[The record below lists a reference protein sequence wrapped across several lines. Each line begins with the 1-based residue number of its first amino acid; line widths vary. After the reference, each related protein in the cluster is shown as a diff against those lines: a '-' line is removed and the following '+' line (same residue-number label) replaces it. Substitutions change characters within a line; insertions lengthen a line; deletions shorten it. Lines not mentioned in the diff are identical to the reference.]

1 MSISKHMEKIKLKE
15 TVIVEGKYDHIRLSS
30 IFDAN
35 ILELGGFNIYNN
47 KQRLA
52 LIRRMAEKNGVIIL
66 TDSDS
71 AGFRI
76 RHYLM
81 SALPVENVKN
91 VYIPAIHGKERRKLR
106 PGKENL
112 LGVEGMST
120 EFVLKAFAAAGITAE
135 SAPAA
140 ESLSTAYLYS
150 VGLSGGANSS
160 ALRRQICEHFDLPP
174 LLSSSAL
181 CRILP
186 AITDKAEL
194 EAVIAKLRSADT
206 MSNS

>member
-1 MSISKHMEKIKLKE
+1 MNEVQKRIKIKE
-15 TVIVEGKYDHIRLSS
+15 TIIVEGKYDRIRLASL
-30 IFDAN
+30 FDAN

-47 KQRLA
+47 RERLA

-91 VYIPAIHGKERRKLR
+91 VYIPSVHGKERRKIH
-106 PGKENL
+106 PGKEHL
-112 LGVEGMST
+112 IGVEGMTT
-120 EFVLKAFAAAGITAE
+120 EAMLKAFAAAGIN
-135 SAPAA
+135 PAGEDA
-140 ESLSTAYLYS
+140 AKPPLTTAYLYS
-150 VGLSGGANSS
+150 LGLSGGENSA
-160 ALRRQICEHFDLPP
+160 ALRKKICEYFDLPP

-186 AITDKAEL
+186 VITDKNEL
-194 EAVIAKLRSADT
+194 EAVVEKVKAQPPAE
-206 MSNS
+206 

>member
-1 MSISKHMEKIKLKE
+1 MSEQQKIKLKE
-15 TVIVEGKYDHIRLSS
+15 TLIVEGKYDRIRLSS

-52 LIRRMAEKNGVIIL
+52 LIRRMAEKTGVIII

-91 VYIPAIHGKERRKLR
+91 VYIPAIHGKERRKIH
-106 PGKENL
+106 PGKEQL

-120 EFVLKAFAAAGITAE
+120 DAVLKAFAAAGISAE
-135 SAPAA
+135 STP
-140 ESLSTAYLYS
+140 SPSPLSTAYLYS
-150 VGLSGGANSS
+150 LGLSGGENSR
-160 ALRRQICEHFDLPP
+160 ALRRRICEHFELPP
-174 LLSSSAL
+174 LLSTSAL

-186 AITDKAEL
+186 VITDEVEL
-194 EAVIAKLRSADT
+194 EEVVQNLGLC
-206 MSNS
+206 NE

>member
-1 MSISKHMEKIKLKE
+1 MSAQQEKIKIKE
-15 TVIVEGKYDHIRLSS
+15 TIIVEGKYDRIRLASL
-30 IFDAN
+30 FEAN

-47 KQRLA
+47 KERMA

-81 SALPVENVKN
+81 SALPPENVKN
-91 VYIPAIHGKERRKLR
+91 VYIPGVHGKERRKIH

-112 LGVEGMST
+112 IGVEGMTT
-120 EFVLKAFAAAGITAE
+120 EVMLRAFAAAGIT
-135 SAPAA
+135 PAGENEA
-140 ESLSTAYLYS
+140 KPPLTTAYLYS
-150 VGLSGGANSS
+150 LGLSGGENSA
-160 ALRRQICEHFDLPP
+160 ALRKKICEHYDLPL
-174 LLSSSAL
+174 LLSTSAL

-186 AITDKAEL
+186 VITDREEL
-194 EAVIAKLRSADT
+194 EAVVEQLK
-206 MSNS
+206 NSVATE